1 MTRIDPVS
9 YNGMEIVPLQFLKAV
24 LPEPSSLGPLT
35 RGQTCI
41 GIIAR
46 GKRNGVD
53 KSIYIYN
60 ICSHEDA
67 FSEVGSQAISYTTG
81 VPAMLG
87 AKMMLDGKWMK
98 PGVFN
103 MENFDPDP
111 FMDEIGRFGLPW
123 KLQDPARVRDSF

>member
-1 MTRIDPVS
+1 
-9 YNGMEIVPLQFLKAV
+9 
-24 LPEPSSLGPLT
+24 
-35 RGQTCI
+35 
-41 GIIAR
+41 
-46 GKRNGVD
+46 
-53 KSIYIYN
+53 
-60 ICSHEDA
+60 
-67 FSEVGSQAISYTTG
+67 
-81 VPAMLG
+81 MLG